1 MDSEHELTRAA
12 QDGDVASVARLLSAG
27 AEADAPDA
35 RRRTALEVAVDA
47 GQAEIV
53 RLLLAAGA
61 DPCRP
66 TGEYDELTP
75 LLQAAMRPEAEIV
88 KLLLDAGAPLG
99 AQGRM
104 SWVPLVVA
112 ATSGDQGYPWS
123 VVALLDHGAD
133 IDAVMKGRTALE
145 CAVTGGKVR
154 MARWLLGR
162 GAAPTEYA
170 LSIAHH
176 RARRSPEDEERYLPV
191 LHALHAARRQG

>member
-47 GQAEIV
+47 GQVEIV

-61 DPCRP
+61 DPRRP

-88 KLLLDAGAPLG
+88 
-99 AQGRM
+99 
-104 SWVPLVVA
+104 
-112 ATSGDQGYPWS
+112 
-123 VVALLDHGAD
+123 
-133 IDAVMKGRTALE
+133 
-145 CAVTGGKVR
+145 
-154 MARWLLGR
+154 LLGR

-176 RARRSPEDEERYLPV
+176 PARRSPEDEERYLPV